1 MKASLPFKY
10 ITAVKNGKYYVIFD
24 FKDENGK
31 RKRKWVKTDLPEK
44 CAKKALNAKVDEIA
58 EEFRKAFGGNTDTSS
73 NTSANNSADASIANR
88 ELDNFFSVWLI
99 AIKPNVAR
107 TTHQCYS
114 RISKRFLNYIN
125 EKYPHITLGEITY
138 THIQKFLNYKLDQGI
153 KGSSAKQ
160 YYLALHSAFAY
171 AVKMDMLLIH
181 SMDKLT
187 VPRAE
192 RHEATFYNVDELN
205 SLFKVFENDKL
216 ELIVHIAA

>member
-44 CAKKALNAKVDEIA
+44 CSKKALNAKVDEIA

-73 NTSANNSADASIANR
+73 YTSANNSADASNANR
-88 ELDNFFSVWLI
+88 ELDNFFYVWLI

-125 EKYPHITLGEITY
+125 EKYPHIALGKMTY
-138 THIQKFLNYKLDQGI
+138 THIQEFLNYKLDQGI
-153 KGSSAKQ
+153 KEVQ
-160 YYLALHSAFAY
+160 RNNIILHC
-171 AVKMDMLLIH
+171 
-181 SMDKLT
+181 T
-187 VPRAE
+187 
-192 RHEATFYNVDELN
+192 RHLRMR
-205 SLFKVFENDKL
+205 
-216 ELIVHIAA
+216 